1 MEWLENIN
9 AAVNNVVW
17 GPIML
22 VLLIGTG
29 IYLSIR
35 CGFLQAR
42 KFGYIW
48 KNTFATLFHKEK
60 SEAHKSDGT
69 NVTPFQAVSTALAL
83 HTSST
88 STTAATA
95 SSNTQRF
102 GLAA

>member
-42 KFGYIW
+42 KFGYI
-48 KNTFATLFHKEK
+48 
-60 SEAHKSDGT
+60 
-69 NVTPFQAVSTALAL
+69 
-83 HTSST
+83 
-88 STTAATA
+88 
-95 SSNTQRF
+95 
-102 GLAA
+102 